1 VIFGCPSLKIIPG
14 AALVSVSCPPKSPL
28 DQLTGLAE
36 RELASAVDPARA
48 ESALVARLS
57 GVVDLRRR
65 RGRRHSLVVVL
76 VLVACATLVVGGDS
90 IAAIW
95 QWAARVSQDK
105 LARLGARRNPLTGRF
120 LVPSERTF
128 RRVLGRLDADAL
140 DAAIG
145 SWVADVARGAAPAP
159 VVAATPGPP
168 EREQRR
174 AAQRSV
180 EHPAPDGLLPA
191 AAIDGKALR
200 GARTPEGGRVFLVA
214 AIDHAT
220 GAVLGQR
227 QVPSKRGEGAA
238 ARALLTGL
246 RAPGMV
252 WTLDALHTTKAT
264 ARLITTELHGHY
276 ILIIKGNQPIARDA
290 AAALLSGP
298 DTDWV
303 DTTATDDDRGHGRVE
318 RRTIR
323 VAPADDSLFPG
334 AVQAFRLR
342 RDTGGLDGVWTGK
355 EIVYGITSLPAELA
369 GPAQLNH
376 YERRHWV
383 VEDRLHWVRDVTFH
397 EDASQLRTGT
407 APRALAAFR
416 NLAISAVRLAG
427 RANIAH
433 ARRDLHDHNDA
444 FTALGI

>member
-1 VIFGCPSLKIIPG
+1 
-14 AALVSVSCPPKSPL
+14 VSASCPPKSPL
-28 DQLTGLAE
+28 DQLAGLAE
-36 RELASAVDPARA
+36 RELASAADPTQGQ
-48 ESALVARLS
+48 SALVARLS
-57 GVVDLRRR
+57 KVPDLRRR
-65 RGRRHSLVVVL
+65 RGRRHPLVVVL
-76 VLVACATLVVGGDS
+76 ALAACATLVVGGDS
-90 IAAIW
+90 VTAIW
-95 QWAARVSQDK
+95 QWAARASQDK
-105 LARLGARRNPLTGRF
+105 LGRLKARRNPLTGRF

-128 RRVLGRLDADAL
+128 RRVLANLDAAAL

-145 SWVADVARGAAPAP
+145 GWAADVARGAVPAP
-159 VVAATPGPP
+159 VVPATPGPP

-174 AAQRSV
+174 TVQRTI

-191 AAIDGKALR
+191 AAVDGKALR

-214 AIDHAT
+214 AIDHT
-220 GAVLGQR
+220 SGAVLGQR
-227 QVPSKRGEGAA
+227 QVGDKRGEGAA
-238 ARALLTGL
+238 ARDLLTGL
-246 RAPGMV
+246 RTPAMV

-264 ARLITTELHGHY
+264 ARLITKDLHGHY
-276 ILIIKGNQPIARDA
+276 ILIVKGNQPIARAA

-303 DTTATDDDRGHGRVE
+303 ATTAVEDDRGHGRVE

-323 VAPADDSLFPG
+323 VAPADDALFPG

-355 EIVYGITSLPAELA
+355 EIVYGITSLPADLA

-383 VEDRLHWVRDVTFH
+383 VEDRLHWVRDVSFR
-397 EDASQLRTGT
+397 EDASQMRTGT

-416 NLAISAVRLAG
+416 NLAISALRLAG

-444 FTALGI
+444 FAALGI

>member
-1 VIFGCPSLKIIPG
+1 M
-14 AALVSVSCPPKSPL
+14 SVSCPPKSPL
-28 DQLTGLAE
+28 DQLAGLAE
-36 RELASAVDPARA
+36 RELGSAADPAEA
-48 ESALVARLS
+48 ESVLVARLS
-57 GVVDLRRR
+57 KVPDLRRR
-65 RGRRHSLVVVL
+65 RGLRHPLVVVL
-76 VLVACATLVVGGDS
+76 ALAACATLVVGGDS
-90 IAAIW
+90 VTAIW
-95 QWAARVSQDK
+95 QWAARASQDK
-105 LARLGARRNPLTGRF
+105 LARLGARRHPLTGRF

-128 RRVLGRLDADAL
+128 RRVLGKLDADAL
-140 DAAIG
+140 DAALG
-145 SWVADVARGAAPAP
+145 GWAADVARGVVPAP

-174 AAQRSV
+174 ATQRSV

-191 AAIDGKALR
+191 AAVDGKALR

-227 QVPSKRGEGAA
+227 QVPDKRGEGAA
-238 ARALLTGL
+238 ARDLLTGL

-264 ARLITTELHGHY
+264 ARLITKDLHGHY

-298 DTDWV
+298 NADWV
-303 DTTATDDDRGHGRVE
+303 ATTATEDDRGHGRVE

-355 EIVYGITSLPAELA
+355 EIVYGITSLPADLA

-383 VEDRLHWVRDVTFH
+383 VEDRLHWVRDVTFG

-416 NLAISAVRLAG
+416 NLAISALRLAG

-444 FTALGI
+444 FAALGI

>member
-1 VIFGCPSLKIIPG
+1 M
-14 AALVSVSCPPKSPL
+14 SVSCPPKSPL
-28 DQLTGLAE
+28 DQLAGLAE
-36 RELASAVDPARA
+36 RELGSAADPAEA

-57 GVVDLRRR
+57 NVPDLRRR
-65 RGRRHSLVVVL
+65 RGLRHRLVVVL
-76 VLVACATLVVGGDS
+76 ALAACATLVVGGDS
-90 IAAIW
+90 VTAIW
-95 QWAARVSQDK
+95 QWAARASQDK
-105 LARLGARRNPLTGRF
+105 LARLGARRHPLTGRF

-128 RRVLGRLDADAL
+128 RRVLGKLDADAL
-140 DAAIG
+140 DAALG
-145 SWVADVARGAAPAP
+145 GWAADVARGVVSAP

-174 AAQRSV
+174 ATQRSV
-180 EHPAPDGLLPA
+180 EHPTPDGLLPA
-191 AAIDGKALR
+191 AAVDGKALR

-238 ARALLTGL
+238 ARDLLTGL
-246 RAPGMV
+246 RVPGMV
-252 WTLDALHTTKAT
+252 WTLDARHTTKAT
-264 ARLITTELHGHY
+264 ARLITKDLHGHY

-298 DTDWV
+298 NADWV
-303 DTTATDDDRGHGRVE
+303 ATTATEDDRGHGRVE

-323 VAPADDSLFPG
+323 LAPADDNLFPG

-342 RDTGGLDGVWTGK
+342 RDTAGLDGVWTGK
-355 EIVYGITSLPAELA
+355 EIVYGITSLPADLA

-383 VEDRLHWVRDVTFH
+383 VEDRLHWVRDVTFG

-416 NLAISAVRLAG
+416 NLAISALRLAG

-444 FTALGI
+444 FAALGI

>member
-1 VIFGCPSLKIIPG
+1 MIFGCPSLKIIPG
-14 AALVSVSCPPKSPL
+14 AALVSVSCPSKSPL

-36 RELASAVDPARA
+36 RELSSAADPAGA
-48 ESALVARLS
+48 ESVLVARLS
-57 GVVDLRRR
+57 KVPDLRRR
-65 RGRRHSLVVVL
+65 RGRRHSLVLVL

-174 AAQRSV
+174 VTQRSV
-180 EHPAPDGLLPA
+180 GHPAPDGLLPA

-227 QVPSKRGEGAA
+227 QVGDKRGEGAA
-238 ARALLTGL
+238 ARDLLTGL
-246 RAPGMV
+246 RVPGMV

-264 ARLITTELHGHY
+264 ARLITKDLHGHY

-298 DTDWV
+298 NTDWV
-303 DTTATDDDRGHGRVE
+303 ATTATDDDRGHGRVE

-369 GPAQLNH
+369 GPPQLNH

>member
-1 VIFGCPSLKIIPG
+1 M
-14 AALVSVSCPPKSPL
+14 SVSCPPTSPV
-28 DQLTGLAE
+28 DQLAGLAG
-36 RELASAVDPARA
+36 RELASAVDPVQA
-48 ESALVARLS
+48 ESGLVERLLS
-57 GVVDLRRR
+57 VPDLRWR
-65 RGRRHSLVVVL
+65 RGRRHPLVVVL
-76 VLVACATLVVGGDS
+76 ALTACATLVVGGDS
-90 IAAIW
+90 VTAIW

-105 LARLGARRNPLTGRF
+105 LGRLKARRNPLTGRF

-128 RRVLGRLDADAL
+128 RRVLATLDADAL
-140 DAAIG
+140 DAALG
-145 SWVADVARGAAPAP
+145 GWTADVARGAVAVSGA
-159 VVAATPGPP
+159 AATPGPP

-174 AAQRSV
+174 AAQRSL

-191 AAIDGKALR
+191 AAVDGKALR
-200 GARTPEGGRVFLVA
+200 GARTPDGGRVFLVA
-214 AIDHAT
+214 AIEHAT

-238 ARALLTGL
+238 ARDLLTGL
-246 RAPGMV
+246 AAPGMV

-264 ARLITTELHGHY
+264 ARLITQDLHGHY

-290 AAALLSGP
+290 AAALLRGP

-303 DTTATDDDRGHGRVE
+303 DTSATEHDRGHGRVE

-323 VAPADDSLFPG
+323 VAPADESLFPG

-342 RDTGGLDGVWTGK
+342 RDTGGLDGVWTRK

-383 VEDRLHWVRDVTFH
+383 VEDRLHWVRDVTFG
-397 EDASQLRTGT
+397 EDASQLRAGT

-416 NLAISAVRLAG
+416 NLAISALRLAG

-433 ARRDLHDHNDA
+433 ARRDLHNHNDA
-444 FTALGI
+444 FAAFGI

>member
-1 VIFGCPSLKIIPG
+1 M
-14 AALVSVSCPPKSPL
+14 SVSCPPKSPL
-28 DQLTGLAE
+28 DQLAGLAE
-36 RELASAVDPARA
+36 RELGSAADPAEA

-57 GVVDLRRR
+57 NVPDLRRR
-65 RGRRHSLVVVL
+65 RGLRHRLVVVL
-76 VLVACATLVVGGDS
+76 ALAACATLVVGGDS
-90 IAAIW
+90 VTAIW
-95 QWAARVSQDK
+95 QWAARASQDK
-105 LARLGARRNPLTGRF
+105 LARLGARRHPWTGRF

-128 RRVLGRLDADAL
+128 RRVLGKLDADAL
-140 DAAIG
+140 DAALG
-145 SWVADVARGAAPAP
+145 GWAADVARGVVPAP

-174 AAQRSV
+174 ATQRSV

-191 AAIDGKALR
+191 AAVDGKALR
-200 GARTPEGGRVFLVA
+200 GARTAGGGRVFLVA

-227 QVPSKRGEGAA
+227 QVGDKRGEGAA
-238 ARALLTGL
+238 ARDLLTGL

-264 ARLITTELHGHY
+264 ARLITTDLHGHY

-298 DTDWV
+298 NADWV
-303 DTTATDDDRGHGRVE
+303 ATTATEDDRGHGRVE

-323 VAPADDSLFPG
+323 GAPADDALFPG

-342 RDTGGLDGVWTGK
+342 RDTAGLDGVWTGK
-355 EIVYGITSLPAELA
+355 EIVYGITSLPADLA

-383 VEDRLHWVRDVTFH
+383 VEDRLHWVRDVTFG

-416 NLAISAVRLAG
+416 NLAISALRLAG

-444 FTALGI
+444 FAALGI

>member
-1 VIFGCPSLKIIPG
+1 
-14 AALVSVSCPPKSPL
+14 VSVSCPSKSSL
-28 DQLTGLAE
+28 DQLAGLAE
-36 RELASAVDPARA
+36 RELATDPGLV

-57 GVVDLRRR
+57 KVPDRRRR
-65 RGRRHSLVVVL
+65 RGRRHPLVVVL
-76 VLVACATLVVGGDS
+76 VLAACATLVVGGDS
-90 IAAIW
+90 VTAIW
-95 QWAARVSQDK
+95 QWATRASQEQ
-105 LARLGARRNPLTGRF
+105 LGRLKARRNPLTGRF

-128 RRVLGRLDADAL
+128 RRVLAHLDGDAL

-145 SWVADVARGAAPAP
+145 GWVADVARGAVPAP

-174 AAQRSV
+174 VAQRNV
-180 EHPAPDGLLPA
+180 QHPAPDGLLPA

-200 GARTPEGGRVFLVA
+200 GARTPGGGRVFLVA

-227 QVPSKRGEGAA
+227 QVPDKRGEGAA
-238 ARALLTGL
+238 ARDLLTGL

-264 ARLITTELHGHY
+264 ARLITQDLHGHY

-290 AAALLSGP
+290 AAALLRGP
-298 DTDWV
+298 DTDWAA
-303 DTTATDDDRGHGRVE
+303 TTATEHDRGHGRIE

-323 VAPADDSLFPG
+323 VAPADEHLFPG
-334 AVQAFRLR
+334 AAQAFRLR
-342 RDTGGLDGVWTGK
+342 RDTGDLDGVWTRK
-355 EIVYGITSLPAELA
+355 EIVYGVTSLPVGLA
-369 GPAQLNH
+369 GPSQLNH

-383 VEDRLHWVRDVTFH
+383 VEDRLHWVRDVSFH

-407 APRALAAFR
+407 APRALAALR
-416 NLAISAVRLAG
+416 NLTISTLRLAG

-433 ARRDLHDHNDA
+433 ARRDLLDHAAA
-444 FTALGI
+444 FAALGI

>member
-1 VIFGCPSLKIIPG
+1 
-14 AALVSVSCPPKSPL
+14 VSVSCPPKSPL
-28 DQLTGLAE
+28 DQLVDLAE
-36 RELASAVDPARA
+36 RELASAAGSVQA

-57 GVVDLRRR
+57 TVPDLRRR

-76 VLVACATLVVGGDS
+76 ALAACATLVVGGDS
-90 IAAIW
+90 ISAIW
-95 QWAARVSQDK
+95 QWAARASQGK
-105 LARLGARRNPLTGRF
+105 LARLGARRSPLTGRF

-128 RRVLGRLDADAL
+128 RRVLGALDADAL

-145 SWVADVARGAAPAP
+145 GWAADVARGVAPAP

-174 AAQRSV
+174 ATQRGV
-180 EHPAPDGLLPA
+180 EDPAPHGLLPA
-191 AAIDGKALR
+191 AAVDGKALR

-214 AIDHAT
+214 AIDHTT

-227 QVPSKRGEGAA
+227 QVPSKRGEGVA
-238 ARALLTGL
+238 ARDLLTGL

-264 ARLITTELHGHY
+264 ARLITQDLHGHY
-276 ILIIKGNQPIARDA
+276 ILIIKGNQPIARAA

-298 DTDWV
+298 NTDWI
-303 DTTATDDDRGHGRVE
+303 DTSATEDDRGHGRVE

-323 VAPADDSLFPG
+323 VAPADDSVFPG

-342 RDTGGLDGVWTGK
+342 RDTGALDGIWTRK
-355 EIVYGITSLPAELA
+355 EIVYGITSLPADLA

-376 YERRHWV
+376 YARRHWV
-383 VEDRLHWVRDVTFH
+383 VENRLHWVRDVTFG
-397 EDASQLRTGT
+397 EDAAQLRTGT
-407 APRALAAFR
+407 APRALATLR
-416 NLAISAVRLAG
+416 NLAISALRLAG

-444 FTALGI
+444 FAALAI

>member
-1 VIFGCPSLKIIPG
+1 
-14 AALVSVSCPPKSPL
+14 VSVSCPPKSSL
-28 DQLTGLAE
+28 DQLAGLAE
-36 RELASAVDPARA
+36 RELASAADPVQA

-57 GVVDLRRR
+57 KVPDLRRR
-65 RGRRHSLVVVL
+65 RGLRHPLVVVL
-76 VLVACATLVVGGDS
+76 ALAACATLAVGGDS
-90 IAAIW
+90 IIAIW
-95 QWAARVSQDK
+95 QWAAGASQDK
-105 LARLGARRNPLTGRF
+105 LGRLRARRNPLTGRF

-128 RRVLGRLDADAL
+128 RRVLANLDADAL
-140 DAAIG
+140 DAAVG
-145 SWVADVARGAAPAP
+145 GWAADVARGAAPVPAVP
-159 VVAATPGPP
+159 ATPGPP

-174 AAQRSV
+174 AAQRIV

-214 AIDHAT
+214 AIDHTT
-220 GAVLGQR
+220 GAVLAQR
-227 QVPSKRGEGAA
+227 QVPNKRGEGSAA
-238 ARALLTGL
+238 HDLLSGQD
-246 RAPGMV
+246 APGMV

-264 ARLITTELHGHY
+264 ARLITTDLHGHY
-276 ILIIKGNQPIARDA
+276 VLIIKDNQPIARAA

-303 DTTATDDDRGHGRVE
+303 TTTAVEDDRGHGRVE

-323 VAPADDSLFPG
+323 VAPADESLFPG

-342 RDTGGLDGVWTGK
+342 RDTGGLDGVWTRK
-355 EIVYGITSLPAELA
+355 EIVYGITSLPTDLA

-383 VEDRLHWVRDVTFH
+383 VEDRLHWVRDVTFG

-416 NLAISAVRLAG
+416 NLAISALRLAG

-444 FTALGI
+444 FAALRI

>member
-1 VIFGCPSLKIIPG
+1 M
-14 AALVSVSCPPKSPL
+14 SVSCPPKSPL
-28 DQLTGLAE
+28 DQLAGLAE
-36 RELASAVDPARA
+36 RELGSAADPAEA
-48 ESALVARLS
+48 ESVLVARLS
-57 GVVDLRRR
+57 KVPDLRRR
-65 RGRRHSLVVVL
+65 RGLRHPLVVVL
-76 VLVACATLVVGGDS
+76 ALAACATLVVGGDS
-90 IAAIW
+90 VTAIW
-95 QWAARVSQDK
+95 QWAARASQDK
-105 LARLGARRNPLTGRF
+105 LARLGARRHPLTGRF

-128 RRVLGRLDADAL
+128 RRVLGKLDADAL
-140 DAAIG
+140 DAALG
-145 SWVADVARGAAPAP
+145 GWAADVARGVVPAP

-174 AAQRSV
+174 ATQRSV

-191 AAIDGKALR
+191 AAVDGKALR

-227 QVPSKRGEGAA
+227 QVPGKRGEGAA
-238 ARALLTGL
+238 ARDLLTGL

-264 ARLITTELHGHY
+264 ARLITKDLHGHY

-298 DTDWV
+298 NADWV
-303 DTTATDDDRGHGRVE
+303 ATTATEDDRGHGRVE

-342 RDTGGLDGVWTGK
+342 RDTAGLDGVWTGK
-355 EIVYGITSLPAELA
+355 EIVYGITSLPADLA

-383 VEDRLHWVRDVTFH
+383 VEDRLHWVRDVTFG

-416 NLAISAVRLAG
+416 NLAISALRLAG

-444 FTALGI
+444 FAALGI

>member
-1 VIFGCPSLKIIPG
+1 M
-14 AALVSVSCPPKSPL
+14 SVSCPPKSSL
-28 DQLTGLAE
+28 DQLAGLAE
-36 RELASAVDPARA
+36 RELASAVDPVQA
-48 ESALVARLS
+48 ESALLVRLS
-57 GVVDLRRR
+57 KVPDLRRR
-65 RGRRHSLVVVL
+65 RGRRHPLVVVL
-76 VLVACATLVVGGDS
+76 ALAACATLVVGGDS
-90 IAAIW
+90 ITAIW
-95 QWAARVSQDK
+95 QWAARASQDK
-105 LARLGARRNPLTGRF
+105 LGRLGARRNPLTGRF

-128 RRVLGRLDADAL
+128 RRVLGKLDADAL
-140 DAAIG
+140 DAAVG
-145 SWVADVARGAAPAP
+145 GWAADVARGAVPAP

-174 AAQRSV
+174 ATQRTL

-191 AAIDGKALR
+191 AAVDGKALR
-200 GARTPEGGRVFLVA
+200 GASTPEGGRVFLVA

-238 ARALLTGL
+238 ARDLLTGL

-264 ARLITTELHGHY
+264 ARLITKDLHGHY

-290 AAALLSGP
+290 AAALLRGP
-298 DTDWV
+298 DTDWA
-303 DTTATDDDRGHGRVE
+303 DTSATEDDRGHGRVE

-342 RDTGGLDGVWTGK
+342 RDTGGLDGVWTSK
-355 EIVYGITSLPAELA
+355 EIVHGVTSLPADLA

-383 VEDRLHWVRDVTFH
+383 VEDRLHWVRDVTFD
-397 EDASQLRTGT
+397 EDRSQVRTGT
-407 APRALAAFR
+407 APQAMATLRNTAIGLLRA
-416 NLAISAVRLAG
+416 AG
-427 RANIAH
+427 ATNIAATSAAMH
-433 ARRDLHDHNDA
+433 RRASRLL
-444 FTALGI
+444 ALLEAPRTVLTSQPGRL